1 MTVIDVDPAGA
12 GVGTSAH
19 VVGRVLLANGS
30 PGGPR
35 VTDGTGGQ
43 GIEPLPTVY
52 DGWIQEHV
60 AHFAE
65 EDAEVQSWI
74 LQLTPCQK
82 NPSGPGCTIA
92 GPGR

>member
-1 MTVIDVDPAGA
+1 LTVIDVDAAGA